1 MYDSQH
7 DVYVGRQLEKLQ
19 DCYKQE
25 LAENYSDVA
34 KLELEEL
41 SLQNH
46 GYCEMNTKKNNS
58 DKEKLITKSL
68 QSCYPPKKKRN
79 KKKKKRR
86 KRRKTMMK
94 KKKN

>member
-68 QSCYPPKKKRN
+68 QSCYPPKKN
-79 KKKKKRR
+79 VIKKRR
-86 KRRKTMMK
+86 REERGGKR
-94 KKKN
+94 